1 VQRAVLYFGFDY
13 AVQRFDR
20 IAYLLLADWIIEL
33 FNHNSSD
40 HGFAQTRIGRV
51 SLFFMAY
58 DVRAR
63 GDDFVY
69 PDARAQTLRAGMH
82 RKWLVMH
89 GLT

>member
-1 VQRAVLYFGFDY
+1 
-13 AVQRFDR
+13 
-20 IAYLLLADWIIEL
+20 
-33 FNHNSSD
+33 
-40 HGFAQTRIGRV
+40 
-51 SLFFMAY
+51 LFFMAY

-69 PDARAQTLRAGMH
+69 PDARAPTLRASMH